1 MEAFDAELETPNER
15 YRNKLK
21 NFLFEKERSIL
32 QINNDINNIRN
43 VELLREY
50 SATLMRNVQTGKYS
64 AENSK
69 LLAQDMNDMIN
80 RYNANAKGT
89 RKCEILSEFLVNFN
103 PMLINSYTVSTS
115 KQVAIVERVQAVQQ
129 QVEV

>member
-1 MEAFDAELETPNER
+1 M
-15 YRNKLK
+15 
-21 NFLFEKERSIL
+21 
-32 QINNDINNIRN
+32 QINNDFNNVRN

-50 SATLMRNVQTGKYS
+50 SSTLMRNVQTGRYS

-80 RYNANAKGT
+80 RYNANAKGS

-115 KQVAIVERVQAVQQ
+115 KQVALVGQLQAGQREADIQ
-129 QVEV
+129 N